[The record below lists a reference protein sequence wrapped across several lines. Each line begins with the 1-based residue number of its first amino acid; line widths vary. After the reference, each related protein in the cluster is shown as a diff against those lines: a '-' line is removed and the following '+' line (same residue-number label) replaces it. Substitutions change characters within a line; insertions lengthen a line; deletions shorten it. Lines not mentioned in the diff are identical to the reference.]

1 MERKRYSSRQ
11 RVQVTRSPR
20 LFRRLVVGM
29 LFFTMLA
36 LIYIWQREFIKAEVL
51 RIEGLEKT
59 IQKIVEQNKR
69 LQAKQIA
76 LSSAER
82 IRRYAT
88 EKLDMDEPIVEPII
102 LFYDDRLPQEIL
114 PKSLPPKQDILKAN
128 PELLAQLFHK

>member
-1 MERKRYSSRQ
+1 
-11 RVQVTRSPR
+11 
-20 LFRRLVVGM
+20 
-29 LFFTMLA
+29 
-36 LIYIWQREFIKAEVL
+36 
-51 RIEGLEKT
+51 LEKT